1 MFEYLLNIIGSEW
14 MIIIFVALIL
24 LLGTNRFPEAAKK
37 IGKIVGEY
45 KKAKD
50 TVEKQMKDVT
60 KENLE
65 VSGPVKDE
73 RQKLDA
79 MSKTLGIDSK
89 SKSDEEL
96 RGIIKNKI
104 GRPENKI
111 GQPHRLKNNQA
122 SVSFYCRFG
131 SSVL

>member
-1 MFEYLLNIIGSEW
+1 
-14 MIIIFVALIL
+14 
-24 LLGTNRFPEAAKK
+24 
-37 IGKIVGEY
+37 
-45 KKAKD
+45 
-50 TVEKQMKDVT
+50 
-60 KENLE
+60 LE

-104 GRPENKI
+104 GQPENETQTK
-111 GQPHRLKNNQA
+111 K
-122 SVSFYCRFG
+122 
-131 SSVL
+131 

>member
-1 MFEYLLNIIGSEW
+1 MKRFLPL
-14 MIIIFVALIL
+14 LIL
-24 LLGTNRFPEAAKK
+24 AGLLFGQDVLYLKS
-37 IGKIVGEY
+37 GEY

-60 KENLE
+60 KENFE

-96 RGIIKNKI
+96 REIIKNKI
-104 GRPENKI
+104 GQPENETQTK
-111 GQPHRLKNNQA
+111 K
-122 SVSFYCRFG
+122 
-131 SSVL
+131 

>member
-1 MFEYLLNIIGSEW
+1 MLEYLLNIIGSEW
-14 MIIIFVALIL
+14 IIIIFVALIL

-60 KENLE
+60 KENFE

-73 RQKLDA
+73 RKKLEIMA
-79 MSKTLGIDSK
+79 IHFGV
-89 SKSDEEL
+89 EYE
-96 RGIIKNKI
+96 IKNDDEQKKI
-104 GRPENKI
+104 IYSKI
-111 GQPHRLKNNQA
+111 GQPQKKKENKK
-122 SVSFYCRFG
+122 
-131 SSVL
+131 

>member
-1 MFEYLLNIIGSEW
+1 

-24 LLGTNRFPEAAKK
+24 LLGTKRFPDAVKK

-45 KKAKD
+45 KKAKE
-50 TVEKQMKDVT
+50 TVEKQMKDIT

-73 RQKLDA
+73 RQKLDV

-96 RGIIKNKI
+96 KGIIKNKI
-104 GRPENKI
+104 GQPENETQTK
-111 GQPHRLKNNQA
+111 K
-122 SVSFYCRFG
+122 
-131 SSVL
+131 

>member
-1 MFEYLLNIIGSEW
+1 MCSSD
-14 MIIIFVALIL
+14 LIQ
-24 LLGTNRFPEAAKK
+24 NE
-37 IGKIVGEY
+37 
-45 KKAKD
+45 
-50 TVEKQMKDVT
+50 MKDVT
-60 KENLE
+60 KENIE

-104 GRPENKI
+104 GQPENETQTK
-111 GQPHRLKNNQA
+111 K
-122 SVSFYCRFG
+122 
-131 SSVL
+131 

>member
-14 MIIIFVALIL
+14 IMIIFVALIL
-24 LLGTNRFPEAAKK
+24 LLGTKRFPDAAKK
-37 IGKIVGEY
+37 IGKIVSEY

-73 RQKLDA
+73 RQKLDV

-96 RGIIKNKI
+96 REIIKNKI
-104 GRPENKI
+104 GQPENETRTK
-111 GQPHRLKNNQA
+111 K
-122 SVSFYCRFG
+122 
-131 SSVL
+131 